1 MRYSVLTLAVSIPAT
16 ALILTGASPPER
28 GLAARVAELE
38 AQVEAMEAQFAA
50 MEEWLQYVRVE
61 PEEINGLRGPH
72 VIFEGANLHV
82 RSGQGQT
89 RFPLCPGTCP
99 ETKGGLGNLVVGY
112 NEGFP
117 SQARLRF
124 GMHNVVVGPEHQ
136 YMGTGGLVAGKRNS
150 IWNSSTSVTGG
161 IDNIARGSFSSVSGG
176 HENLATGTAASVG
189 GGRGNV
195 ASGHEASVSGG
206 QDREALDEA
215 NWVAGSLFES
225 N

>member
-1 MRYSVLTLAVSIPAT
+1 
-16 ALILTGASPPER
+16 
-28 GLAARVAELE
+28 LAARVAELE

-50 MEEWLQYVRVE
+50 MEELLQFVRVE

-72 VIFEGANLHV
+72 VIFEGANVHV
-82 RSGQGQT
+82 RSGSGMT
-89 RFPLCPGTCP
+89 GYRTCAGRP
-99 ETKGGLGNLVVGY
+99 CATHPGLGNLVVGY
-112 NEGFP
+112 NEGIP
-117 SQARLRF
+117 SQARLRG

-136 YMGTGGLVAGKRNS
+136 YMSTGGFVAGKRNA
-150 IWNSSTSVTGG
+150 IWNWSPSVTGG
-161 IDNIARGSFSSVSGG
+161 IDNVARGAYSSVSGG
-176 HENLATGTAASVG
+176 RENVVTGTAASVG